1 MNIVKL
7 GLFIIV
13 CLGQCHEMIFTQRMK
28 FTSLSITEQTVI
40 TEQTTEKSYLFVLII
55 YRKPPN

>member
-13 CLGQCHEMIFTQRMK
+13 RLGQCHEMIFTQRMK
-28 FTSLSITEQTVI
+28 FTSLSITEQT
-40 TEQTTEKSYLFVLII
+40 TAKSYPFVLYNIQKNPELN
-55 YRKPPN
+55 R

>member
-13 CLGQCHEMIFTQRMK
+13 CLGQRHEMMFTQRMK
-28 FTSLSITEQTVI
+28 FTSLSITEQT
-40 TEQTTEKSYLFVLII
+40 TAKSYPFVLYNIQKTHELN
-55 YRKPPN
+55 R